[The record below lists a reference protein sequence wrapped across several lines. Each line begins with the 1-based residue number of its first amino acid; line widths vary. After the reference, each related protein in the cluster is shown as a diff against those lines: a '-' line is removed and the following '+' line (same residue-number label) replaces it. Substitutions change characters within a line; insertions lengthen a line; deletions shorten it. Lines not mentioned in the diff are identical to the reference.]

1 MKEKEK
7 IKIRDSEIV
16 LRYIE
21 SKKKKRKIGDSEIG
35 FFRKRERE
43 FSLVKGRKG
52 GEDGGDQKTKPTER
66 GRRKEIHRPA
76 FFLEVSP
83 SL

>member
-1 MKEKEK
+1 MVFLE
-7 IKIRDSEIV
+7 
-16 LRYIE
+16 
-21 SKKKKRKIGDSEIG
+21 
-35 FFRKRERE
+35 RERE
-43 FSLVKGRKG
+43 FSLVEGRKG

-66 GRRKEIHRPA
+66 GRRKEIDRSA